1 MALEKRNNEVCAHRR
16 RPNKVRT
23 ARPTAM
29 MMDPSV
35 EGATV
40 GGVDAD
46 ADADVSLEA
55 VVELPITIELPSAM
69 MCTMDDAEVTGTTHM
84 A

>member
-1 MALEKRNNEVCAHRR
+1 
-16 RPNKVRT
+16 
-23 ARPTAM
+23 M

>member
-1 MALEKRNNEVCAHRR
+1 
-16 RPNKVRT
+16 
-23 ARPTAM
+23 M

-40 GGVDAD
+40 RGVDADAD

-55 VVELPITIELPSAM
+55 VVELPITIELPSAK
-69 MCTMDDAEVTGTTHM
+69 MCTMDDAEVTGTTHK